1 VRRLFVAS
9 GWSDNPKVIVGRW
22 SNDTKS
28 GTYSVNPFTG
38 FLTNAGEDP
47 QLAIPTLM
55 SRSTATLAS
64 RSGNSKGL
72 ILNAPTDAGTANVT
86 FSRGVADQ
94 IAQLYARVTNF
105 ADGALTS
112 ATKSTQNRITD
123 ISKQVD
129 AQQTRVDNYKERLVK
144 QYSAMEK
151 SMQKV
156 KGQSSSFMSQI
167 GR

>member
-1 VRRLFVAS
+1 
-9 GWSDNPKVIVGRW
+9 
-22 SNDTKS
+22 
-28 GTYSVNPFTG
+28 
-38 FLTNAGEDP
+38 
-47 QLAIPTLM
+47 
-55 SRSTATLAS
+55 
-64 RSGNSKGL
+64 
-72 ILNAPTDAGTANVT
+72 
-86 FSRGVADQ
+86 